1 MVKKVIVGGTF
12 DHLHLGHEKLLGSAL
27 ENGETTIGLVS
38 DEMLEGWK
46 PEVDNDYKAR
56 KKELEEYL
64 STYDDWKIVKIDDP
78 YRKAVDGDFD
88 ILVVSYET
96 KERGE
101 EINELREERGK
112 DPLEI
117 IEVKPV
123 LADDLLP
130 LKSTRIRRGE
140 VDENG
145 VRRRPVKVHLGS
157 ENSVKEKVTREFL
170 SDLFE
175 LELEC
180 EGSEDTKE
188 QPFDDEIIR
197 SAEKR
202 AKVPEDF
209 DYGVGIESGMMRT
222 SDRTFCLEYTVIKDK
237 MGFTSSGHGPGF
249 PIPGD
254 WIDELRDGI
263 PLEEKMSVF
272 FEDGDEELGS
282 VGLLTDGSI
291 NREDSIR
298 SAFSMAM
305 IPRLKTD
312 LYR

>member
-38 DEMLEGWK
+38 DEMLEEWK

-157 ENSVKEKVTREFL
+157 ENSVEEKVTREFL

-202 AKVPEDF
+202 AKVPEGF